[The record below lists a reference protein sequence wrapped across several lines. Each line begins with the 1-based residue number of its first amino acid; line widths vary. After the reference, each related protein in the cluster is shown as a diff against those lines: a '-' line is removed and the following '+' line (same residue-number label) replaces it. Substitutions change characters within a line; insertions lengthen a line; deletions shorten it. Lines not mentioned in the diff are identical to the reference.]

1 MTVQLAQGSLH
12 SKNGW
17 RAIAT
22 AETCHLPTIHSLF
35 SLVTGPLVLFL
46 HMAQLQAQSRS
57 GRAIRSW
64 SPGSAWTGSH
74 DLHMARNPPG
84 LPEGLPA
91 PRRCPQRH
99 SQTSSESFLSA
110 SAPRPGAGALGASTP
125 AMLASSPRKRLSEP
139 PWATPFP
146 KNGKEFCTT
155 RHLWVKMQRKYRQ
168 SYGKVRSTQQSKQM
182 SSGASS
188 TPLTWAQCIL
198 CCLFGEKAE
207 PWDFTVYYKV

>member
-22 AETCHLPTIHSLF
+22 AETCRPPTIHSLF
-35 SLVTGPLVLFL
+35 SLVTGPLVHLL

-57 GRAIRSW
+57 GRAIRSR
-64 SPGSAWTGSH
+64 SPGSAQTGTH
-74 DLHMARNPPG
+74 DLHMSRNPP
-84 LPEGLPA
+84 GLPA

-99 SQTSSESFLSA
+99 SQTSSESFLTA
-110 SAPRPGAGALGASTP
+110 SAPRPGAGALGASAP

-146 KNGKEFCTT
+146 KNGKESCTT

-168 SYGKVRSTQQSKQM
+168 MLRES
-182 SSGASS
+182 
-188 TPLTWAQCIL
+188 
-198 CCLFGEKAE
+198 
-207 PWDFTVYYKV
+207 